1 LEKKIKKNQTDK
13 DGNLIILY
21 AQNKDDQHSYIKN
34 AKEKGY
40 EVLLLDSP
48 IISHLMQKFESKKEK
63 KESTEPQSVEES
75 VEENVEEEKDF
86 ADVDFEDDDQ

>member
-1 LEKKIKKNQTDK
+1 MW
-13 DGNLIILY
+13 IL
-21 AQNKDDQHSYIKN
+21 
-34 AKEKGY
+34 
-40 EVLLLDSP
+40 
-48 IISHLMQKFESKKEK
+48 